1 MEWGGDM
8 ASPSWT
14 CGRRV
19 APYPRPWMGA
29 LDGRARN
36 ALKRKARD
44 LGKKRETMVG
54 GLALTNYYKLVVAA
68 GELTISVLDSVVHSE
83 AEINANIATM
93 VREKVVFPLAHRLA
107 LVRRAARSQMDRCG
121 WEAVVGIANPLAE
134 NAEFNPLAPRLCDC
148 GATTKQQVATMEAV
162 LAKQALVVFV
172 SEGERK
178 KGEVSG
184 LAQAIIGAFANV
196 DLLEAESSI
205 VTAVTE
211 AVEGARALMVLCDFN
226 ALPVELGW

>member
-1 MEWGGDM
+1 MDLWKTRCPVFKALEG
-8 ASPSWT
+8 T
-14 CGRRV
+14 
-19 APYPRPWMGA
+19 
-29 LDGRARN
+29 LDGRTRN

-44 LGKKRETMVG
+44 LGKKRETMAD
-54 GLALTNYYKLVVAA
+54 GLALTNYYKLVVTA
-68 GELTISVLDSVVHSE
+68 GELTISVLDSVVHSQD
-83 AEINANIATM
+83 EINANIATM

-205 VTAVTE
+205 VTTVTE
-211 AVEGARALMVLCDFN
+211 AIEGARALMVLCDFN
-226 ALPVELGW
+226 ALPVELDW